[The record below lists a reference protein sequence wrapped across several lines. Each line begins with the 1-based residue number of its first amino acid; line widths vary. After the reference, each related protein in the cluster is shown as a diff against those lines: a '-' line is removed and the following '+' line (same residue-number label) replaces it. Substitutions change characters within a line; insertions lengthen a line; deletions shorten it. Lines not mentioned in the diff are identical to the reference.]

1 MLASAPQRRTS
12 DTGDNIR
19 TVFLGHI
26 HVRNP
31 RRVLRDI
38 EYIPDYW
45 PRGRARW
52 IRQPSSSSAV
62 AEDRKEVDEKGDGKA
77 INGVDKEGWHDG
89 AGYLRKK
96 NMRR

>member
-12 DTGDNIR
+12 DADDAIR

-38 EYIPDYW
+38 EYIPDYRPW
-45 PRGRARW
+45 WRARW
-52 IRQPSSSSAV
+52 IRQPSPSSAV
-62 AEDRKEVDEKGDGKA
+62 AEDRKEVDEKGDGKE

-89 AGYLRKK
+89 AGYLRKN
-96 NMRR
+96 NMRL